1 MNYNL
6 KSLKNYTILIVDDD
20 MSILNDLKTI
30 MEFFF
35 CNILTATNGKEALEI
50 FKVNSVDLIFTDY
63 VMPSI
68 DGCQLA
74 RQIREQNSTIPI
86 VVLSS
91 HSDKDKLLSLID
103 LNLSGFII
111 KPFSFEDI
119 NKILIKISNYFEKQN
134 NDKFY
139 ISKEVVF
146 DIKLKQIYKNDEQ
159 FKLTKNELLLI
170 ELFIQNQNK
179 LVTDDMITV
188 TLDNTD
194 LSYQAIK
201 NIIYRLRKKIGKD
214 FIKNVQSLGY
224 IFNKKD

>member
-1 MNYNL
+1 MNYHL

-103 LNLSGFII
+103 
-111 KPFSFEDI
+111 
-119 NKILIKISNYFEKQN
+119 
-134 NDKFY
+134 
-139 ISKEVVF
+139 
-146 DIKLKQIYKNDEQ
+146 
-159 FKLTKNELLLI
+159 
-170 ELFIQNQNK
+170 
-179 LVTDDMITV
+179 
-188 TLDNTD
+188 
-194 LSYQAIK
+194 
-201 NIIYRLRKKIGKD
+201 
-214 FIKNVQSLGY
+214 
-224 IFNKKD
+224 

>member
-134 NDKFY
+134 DSQFY

-146 DIKLKQIYKNDEQ
+146 DTKLKQIYKNDEQ